1 MRPGLAIAALWTLWL
16 ISWLVAALWSNPTE
30 KRAGIGSEFGYRAL
44 MTLGAIVLLV
54 PAHRY
59 EGPLR
64 LWYIGWVGAWI
75 CVLLVALGLG
85 FSWWARIYLGRLWSS
100 GVTRKADHH
109 LVDAGPYAIVRH
121 PIYTGLLLAI
131 LATTAAKGTVL
142 GIAGCL
148 SLVIGVWLKAR
159 LEERWLARE
168 LGEGTY
174 QSYRQRVPMLVPFA
188 PSRRG

>member
-16 ISWLVAALWSNPTE
+16 ISWLVAAVWSNPTE
-30 KRAGIGSEFGYRAL
+30 KRPGIGSEFSYRAL

-75 CVLLVALGLG
+75 CVPLVALGLG

-100 GVTRKADHH
+100 GVTRKADHY
-109 LVDAGPYAIVRH
+109 LVDIGPYAIVRH

-148 SLVIGVWLKAR
+148 SVAIGVWLKAR

-188 PSRRG
+188 PTRRR

>member
-188 PSRRG
+188 PARRG